1 VLLTVARVIW
11 KENALVNLKLKVD
24 LFTIGQML
32 RGAYMRFYNIQSTD
46 GCWKNIDLNEV
57 ESLFTVPIGNVV
69 LQQLATGKIKDK
81 TVIPSIAPF
90 EKYWI
95 KPKVNNDGGSVFK
108 GGKLIERIP
117 GVPIQDVPVIKKHLK
132 VDEDWE
138 IIDKYELT
146 NMWGAHDLSERLIR
160 FFETGDKTDYYKA
173 EVFPGYKDESSI
185 PLSYINRMNYFSS
198 EGKAKEITW
207 ENIEEEMPTITW
219 RRASEEGDEH
229 YTEEDIA
236 QSEQAFEQFVK
247 EIKQLGE
254 KPSEE
259 KVLESV
265 KKVVTKFNELDET
278 YFSIETVERE
288 QICDF
293 IDKVVTLTG
302 LKFEGDVTEEWRT
315 W

>member
-1 VLLTVARVIW
+1 MAKVIW
-11 KENALVNLKLKVD
+11 KENDLVNLRLKDD

-32 RGAYMRFYNIQSTD
+32 RRPYMRFYNIQSTD
-46 GCWKNIDLNEV
+46 GCWKNIDLNKV
-57 ESLFTVPIGNVV
+57 ESLFTVLIGRVV
-69 LQQLATGKIKDK
+69 LQQLVTGKIKDK
-81 TVIPSIAPF
+81 TVKPSNTPL

-95 KPKVNNDGGSVFK
+95 NAYVNYSGGSVFK
-108 GGKLIERIP
+108 GGELIERIP

-146 NMWGAHDLSERLIR
+146 NMWGADDLSERLNY
-160 FFETGDKTDYYKA
+160 FFETGDDYNYIKV
-173 EVFPGYKDESSI
+173 EVFPGYRDEINI
-185 PLSYINRMNYFSS
+185 PGLFGNTDPNLEKKNTDTISW
-198 EGKAKEITW
+198 K
-207 ENIEEEMPTITW
+207 NIEKEMPTINW
-219 RRASEEGDEH
+219 RQALEEGDEH

-236 QSEQAFEQFVK
+236 QSEQAFEQFVE
-247 EIKQLGE
+247 EIKELGE

-265 KKVVTKFNELDET
+265 KEVVTKFNELDET

-293 IDKVVTLTG
+293 IDKVVSLTG